1 MSRIGKQPISVPAGV
16 QISHKGD
23 RVSVKGPKGELSRV
37 LPKGVTFSFDEKQ
50 LFVQRAVDEKE
61 VRALHG
67 LVRAHLA
74 NMIKGVS
81 EGFTR
86 QLEINGVGYRAEVL
100 GSKLQLAL
108 GFSHPVEFLLP
119 AGVQV
124 KSEKG
129 KSTVNSGQDAVWVT
143 VTGCDKDVV
152 GQFVSQIRAQRPGE
166 PYKGKGV
173 KYAGEKLRRK
183 AGKTGAG

>member
-1 MSRIGKQPISVPAGV
+1 MSRIGKQPILVPTGV
-16 QISHKGD
+16 QVSLKGD
-23 RVSVKGPKGELSRV
+23 QVSVKGPKGELSRSM
-37 LPKGVTFSFDEKQ
+37 PKGVTFSVDGKH
-50 LFVQRAVDEKE
+50 LLLQRAGDEKE
-61 VRALHG
+61 TRALHG
-67 LVRAHLA
+67 LMRAHLA
-74 NMIKGVS
+74 NMVKGVS

-86 QLEINGVGYRAEVL
+86 QLEINGVGYRAEVV
-100 GSKLQLAL
+100 GTKLQLAL
-108 GFSHPVEFLLP
+108 GFSHPVEFVLP

-152 GQFVSQIRAQRPGE
+152 GQFVSKIRAQRPGE